1 LTHCIKIKQF
11 SIIVGYSGSYTVS
24 CGDPIF
30 IFYIPVSYRYAII
43 FTLQN
48 LFYDHWV
55 IFSVQVNK
63 VDTEPLTTYLT
74 SLKNF
79 YVVSKKRTFKVYFLL
94 KLTDILKLF
103 PTISITLFEFVIYW
117 FFKGGL
123 PLTLDRPV
131 ILVHGTQYHEL
142 FRSIMPNYSY
152 SKYSCR
158 FSCSTFESYYCVKW
172 QLSYTRPISRNI
184 SIHLIG
190 FMPSVPI
197 VN

>member
-1 LTHCIKIKQF
+1 
-11 SIIVGYSGSYTVS
+11 VGNSGSYTVS

-30 IFYIPVSYRYAII
+30 IFYISVSYRHAII
-43 FTLQN
+43 FSLQN

-55 IFSVQVNK
+55 ILSVQVDI
-63 VDTEPLTTYLT
+63 VDTKPLTTYLT

-79 YVVSKKRTFKVYFLL
+79 YVVGKKRTLKEYFLL

-103 PTISITLFEFVIYW
+103 PTIGIALFEFVIDW
-117 FFKGGL
+117 FFKRGL

-158 FSCSTFESYYCVKW
+158 FSYFTFESYNSVSR
-172 QLSYTRPISRNI
+172 QLCDT
-184 SIHLIG
+184 
-190 FMPSVPI
+190 
-197 VN
+197 